1 MIGMILCGH
10 GNFASGMYSAIKLIA
25 GDQEDFATVDF
36 SAGMSSEELKEQ
48 LLVQIAKTENGNGVV
63 IFTDIPGG
71 TPFNQAVLLSTEN
84 ESVKI
89 VSGTNLPLLLE
100 SSFNRDISLTEFVSQ
115 ALKSGAEGLKT
126 FKIKETEPIRED
138 SFGI

>member
-25 GDQEDFATVDF
+25 GEQEDFATVDF
-36 SAGMSSEELKEQ
+36 SVGMSSEELKEQ

-100 SSFNRDISLTEFVSQ
+100 SSFKRDLSLAEFVSQ

-126 FKIKETEPIRED
+126 FKITETEPIRED

>member
-25 GDQEDFATVDF
+25 GEQEDFATVDF

-100 SSFNRDISLTEFVSQ
+100 SSFKRDLSLTEFVSQ

-126 FKIKETEPIRED
+126 FKIKKTEPIRED

>member
-25 GDQEDFATVDF
+25 GEQEDFATVDF

-100 SSFNRDISLTEFVSQ
+100 SSFKRDLSLAEFVSQ
-115 ALKSGAEGLKT
+115 ALKSGTEGLKT